1 MRSFRRDSVNLR
13 DMRISY
19 IFILSLTF
27 ICAVMGMIITN
38 QENRIHTNE
47 LENCHESLA
56 LCADALDEWSA
67 ANDDEGRYSASVRFE
82 NAVMSLPSE
91 VETEP
96 LLYLASGMRENND
109 ASAYVRALADT
120 FSLLASIDYTD
131 GTEAREL
138 IAMTLEGVSD
148 ELGLESAEPA
158 TQSLQGEASIP
169 PEVREYTNTVVK
181 QSIRSLFGKNAG
193 TLETVLSDEGDLWLV
208 QNDNLRMSFSASD
221 GSLEEFVYIRIGDH
235 PSEKVSEEE
244 QLSLVCD
251 FYSDMRRTRSDVSA
265 EPSGEICGFLLARI
279 TDGEEIWQSAVDS
292 YGRIW
297 SLIKVK
303 R

>member
-1 MRSFRRDSVNLR
+1 MRSFRRDRVNLR

-19 IFILSLTF
+19 IFILSLTL

-38 QENRIHTNE
+38 QENLIHANE
-47 LENCHESLA
+47 LESCHESLT

-67 ANDDEGRYSASVRFE
+67 ATDDEGRYSASLRFE

-91 VETEP
+91 VETAP
-96 LLYLASGMRENND
+96 LLSLVGGMRGND
-109 ASAYVRALADT
+109 DSAAYVRALADT

-131 GTEAREL
+131 EREAREL
-138 IAMTLEGVSD
+138 IALTLEGVSQ
-148 ELGLESAEPA
+148 ELGLKSEPVLQP
-158 TQSLQGEASIP
+158 TQDEVSIP
-169 PEVREYTNTVVK
+169 PEVKAYTSTVVK

-193 TLETVLSDEGDLWLV
+193 VLEAVLSDEGGLWLV
-208 QNDNLRMSFSASD
+208 ENDNLRMSFSASE
-221 GSLEEFVYIRIGDH
+221 GSLEEFVYIRLGDH
-235 PSEKVSEEE
+235 PSEKVTREE

-251 FYSDMRRTRSDVSA
+251 FYSDMRRTRSKISA
-265 EPSGEICGFLLARI
+265 EPSGEICGFLFARI